1 VGVLQRFERRLGGLV
16 EGAFARVFKGGV
28 EPVELA
34 SALTRECDDRK
45 TRSAKR
51 TLVPNDFVIM
61 LSPPDY
67 ERLAPYRHALG
78 DELASL
84 VREHASA
91 QRYTFI
97 APVSVSLELDEM
109 LTVGRYEI
117 HSEVSGE
124 AVVGASG
131 STAASSRWRTEA
143 SQPPPYV
150 QEPRPP
156 APPVGIPNPMADP
169 AINPVP
175 IGGAADRPTNPAQP
189 PPQQPQA
196 LPRLIVS
203 VGGSAAN
210 GTPASRG
217 RELDVTLRRPVTVIG
232 RGSDVDLQLADTG
245 ISRRHGE
252 LLLQPDGAHHY
263 RDLGS
268 TNGSRVNGRKVHEV
282 PLVDGDRIE
291 VGRSVLVYR
300 HPQTGRTVGRQG
312 GELSGHPH
320 EA

>member
-1 VGVLQRFERRLGGLV
+1 MGVLQRFERRLGGMV

-45 TRSAKR
+45 TRSSKR
-51 TLVPNDFVIM
+51 TLVPNDFVIR

-67 ERLAPYRHALG
+67 ERLAPYRQALG
-78 DELASL
+78 DELATL

-97 APVSVSLELDEM
+97 APVSVALELDEL

-117 HSEVSGE
+117 HSEVSGQ
-124 AVVGASG
+124 AVVGAAG
-131 STAASSRWRTEA
+131 STGGAAQWRTDVG
-143 SQPPPYV
+143 QPPPYI
-150 QEPRPP
+150 QQPRPP
-156 APPVGIPNPMADP
+156 APPVGVP
-169 AINPVP
+169 APQVVPVP
-175 IGGAADRPTNPAQP
+175 VAGAGLVGSAGPTNPTQKP
-189 PPQQPQA
+189 PA
-196 LPRLIVS
+196 RLV
-203 VGGSAAN
+203 VTTGGTAVN

-217 RELDVTLRRPVTVIG
+217 RELDVTLLRPVTVIG
-232 RGSDVDLQLADTG
+232 RGSDVDVQLADTG
-245 ISRRHGE
+245 VSRRHGE
-252 LLLQPDGAHHY
+252 LLLQPNGKHHY

-282 PLVDGDRIE
+282 PLYDGDRIE

-300 HPQTGRTVGRQG
+300 HPDTARDGAGRQG
-312 GELSGHPH
+312 GELSGAPD

>member
-1 VGVLQRFERRLGGLV
+1 VGVLQRFERRLGGMV

-84 VREHASA
+84 VREHASV

-97 APVSVSLELDEM
+97 APVSVTLELDEM

-117 HSEVSGE
+117 HSEVSGQ
-124 AVVGASG
+124 AVMGAAG
-131 STAASSRWRTEA
+131 STAGPAQWRTEV
-143 SQPPPYV
+143 SEPPPFV
-150 QEPRPP
+150 QAARPP
-156 APPVGIPNPMADP
+156 APPAGVPVAGPVVE
-169 AINPVP
+169 PVP
-175 IGGAADRPTNPAQP
+175 LANAASRPTNPTQP
-189 PPQQPQA
+189 PPQ
-196 LPRLIVS
+196 LGPRLIVS
-203 VGGSAAN
+203 MGGSAVN

-217 RELDVTLRRPVTVIG
+217 RELDVALTRPVTVIG
-232 RGSDVDLQLADTG
+232 RGSDVDVQLADTG

-252 LLLQPDGAHHY
+252 LLLQPDGHHHY

-268 TNGSRVNGRKVHEV
+268 TNGSRVNGSKVHEV
-282 PLVDGDRIE
+282 PLHDGDRIE

-300 HPQTGRTVGRQG
+300 HPESGRTVGRQG